1 MKAAAKGKD
10 LFMTNCSVCHFHDRQ
25 DTKVGPGL
33 AGLFKQDRLPK
44 SGKPATENVVR
55 NQIINGSGSMPS
67 FKHLKQEEITAI
79 IDYLKSL

>member
-1 MKAAAKGKD
+1 MA
-10 LFMTNCSVCHFHDRQ
+10 NCSVCHFHDSR

-33 AGLFKQDRLPK
+33 AGLFKQDQLPK
-44 SGKPATENVVR
+44 SGKPATEDVVR
-55 NQIINGSGSMPS
+55 DQIVNGSGSMPS